1 MATKRNRDYLENTAG
16 FGVTGAVPTETDWE
30 DLMASFLSLVDNDL
44 SALTENTSPANDDLF
59 YIVRASDGAIMK
71 IKYSSISSGGGGGGE
86 ANAGENVGSAGVGI
100 YEGKNGTN
108 IQLRKLNATSARISI
123 SHNDPED
130 RIDFDVTITKTDVGL
145 ANVTN
150 DAQLKRSEAD
160 WAAISEHTTLVDNDE
175 FLVEIS
181 TGSPVGAKRRVK
193 HSTLKNNFAPRNLS
207 NSSKTANYQLTDGDD
222 QTIIY
227 CTNTIDIDIP
237 TGLKAGFSC
246 VIVNEGTGTITLD
259 PLVSVT
265 LNTKESNTQL
275 TAQHGAATI
284 YHKGSN
290 VYNAWGDL
298 A

>member
-1 MATKRNRDYLENTAG
+1 MATKRNRNYLEDTAG

-30 DLMASFLSLVDNDL
+30 DLLASFLSLVDDDL

-59 YIVRASDGAIMK
+59 YLLRSSDGAIMK
-71 IKYSSISSGGGGGGE
+71 IKYSSISSGGGGGE
-86 ANAGENVGSAGVGI
+86 ANDGENVGSSGVGI

-108 IQLRKLNATSARISI
+108 IQLRKLNATSGRITI
-123 SHNDPED
+123 SHNDTED
-130 RIDFDVTITKTDVGL
+130 RIDFDVSITKTDVGL
-145 ANVTN
+145 SNVTN

-160 WAAISEHTTLVDNDE
+160 WAGFSEHTTLVDNDE
-175 FLVEIS
+175 FLIEIS
-181 TGSPVGAKRRVK
+181 TGSPVGEKRRLK
-193 HSTLKNNFAPRNLS
+193 HSTLKDNFAPRNLT
-207 NSSKTANYQLTDGDD
+207 NSAKTANYQLTDADD

-259 PLVSVT
+259 ALSSVT

-275 TAQHGAATI
+275 TAQYGAATI

-290 VYNAWGDL
+290 VFSAWGDL